1 MGPQKSIGQPLF
13 KADDLGKPLPDMP
26 HAISVCLPRWA
37 DVVGYEEGDSRVVNA
52 MTTGYPRFFYHQ
64 SYRKLCDHYAKAH
77 AKAGEFILVLPSAR
91 TAQQCIEFTGAGR
104 VAEMDDGV
112 ALAIMPKKAEAQAKL
127 FWQHVGQIVTSRQ
140 AEDILANRK
149 PPDGQTPK
157 SRITKSISS
166 LCGAAEKD
174 IWLFCTG
181 MAAIFTAYEMIT
193 ALRGTKTVQLG
204 FPYVDTYKVQQK
216 FGTGAIYVPFN
227 GPQDLAKL
235 EQVISKDTAA
245 VFCEVPGNPLLRTVD
260 LPALRKILDK
270 FSVPLIVDDTI
281 GTWLNVDVR
290 PYADVVATSL
300 TKFYSGVGNVMGGSM
315 ILNDKS
321 PHYSAL
327 KRSAAEIYEDLVYP
341 ADAVVLA
348 ENGVTFTDRMRTIN
362 DNALKLGEFLRGH
375 PKVANVCYPAFTD
388 RAAYDAVRKPGGGY
402 GGLMSFT
409 LKDRNKAPVVYDRL
423 TVNKGPSLGTVY
435 TLSGPYTLLAHYN
448 ELDFAAANGVD
459 SHLIRVSVGTEEAQD
474 LIERFSAALE
484 AA

>member
-1 MGPQKSIGQPLF
+1 MGPQKSIEQPLF
-13 KADDLGKPLPDMP
+13 KASDLGKPLPDMP

-37 DVVGYEEGDSRVVNA
+37 DVVGYEENEPRVVNA

-77 AKAGEFILVLPSAR
+77 AGAGEFVLVVPSAR
-91 TAQQCIEFTGAGR
+91 VAQQCIKFTGAGR
-104 VAEMDDGV
+104 VAEMGNGV
-112 ALAIMPKKAEAQAKL
+112 SLAVMPQKVEAQAKL

-140 AEDILANRK
+140 AEDILAGRK
-149 PPDGQTPK
+149 PGDGKTAK
-157 SRITKSISS
+157 SQITKSISS
-166 LCGAAEKD
+166 LSGAAEKD
-174 IWLFCTG
+174 ISLFCTG
-181 MAAIFTAYEMIT
+181 MAAIFTAYEMIV

-216 FGTGAIYVPFN
+216 FGAGSVYVPYG
-227 GPQDLAKL
+227 GPQDLTKL
-235 EQVISKDTAA
+235 EQAVSEETAA

-260 LPALRKILDK
+260 LPAVRKIIDRHNI
-270 FSVPLIVDDTI
+270 PLIIDDTL
-281 GTWLNVDVR
+281 GTWINVDVR
-290 PYADVVATSL
+290 PYADIIVTSL

-321 PHYSAL
+321 PHYAAL
-327 KRSAAEIYEDLVYP
+327 KKKAADIYEDLVYP
-341 ADAVVLA
+341 ADAAVLA
-348 ENGVTFTDRMRTIN
+348 ENGAGFTERLKIIN
-362 DNALKLGEFLRGH
+362 DNALKLSEFLRNH

-388 RAAYDAVRKPGGGY
+388 RTAYDAVRKPDGGY

-409 LKDRNKAPVVYDRL
+409 LKDRHKAPVVYDHL

-459 SHLIRVSVGTEEAQD
+459 SHLIRVSVGTEDAQD
-474 LIERFSAALE
+474 LIARFSAALE

>member
-1 MGPQKSIGQPLF
+1 MEPQKSIEQPLF

-37 DVVGYEEGDSRVVNA
+37 DVIGYEESEPRVVNA
-52 MTTGYPRFFYHQ
+52 MTAGYPRFFFHQ
-64 SYRKLCDHYAKAH
+64 SYRRLCDHYAKAH
-77 AKAGEFILVLPSAR
+77 IKAGEFVLVLPSTRVAR
-91 TAQQCIEFTGAGR
+91 QCIRFTGAGR
-104 VAEMDDGV
+104 VADTNDGV

-140 AEDILANRK
+140 AEDILAGRK
-149 PPDGQTPK
+149 SGDGKAAKLQ
-157 SRITKSISS
+157 ITKSISGLS
-166 LCGAAEKD
+166 GAGEKD
-174 IWLFCTG
+174 IWLFATG
-181 MAAIFTAYEMIT
+181 MAAIFTAYEMIV
-193 ALRGTKTVQLG
+193 ALRGTKTIQLG

-216 FGTGAIYVPFN
+216 FGTGATYVPYN
-227 GPQDLAKL
+227 GPQNLGQL
-235 EQVISKDTAA
+235 EQVLSKDTAA

-270 FSVPLIVDDTI
+270 HNIPLIVDDTI
-281 GTWLNVDVR
+281 GTWSNVDVR
-290 PYADVVATSL
+290 PYADIIVTSL

-321 PHYSAL
+321 RHYSAL
-327 KRSAAEIYEDLVYP
+327 KKAAADIYEDLIYP
-341 ADAVVLA
+341 ADAAVLA
-348 ENGVTFTDRMRTIN
+348 ENGVGFTARMKTIN
-362 DNALKLGEFLRGH
+362 DNALKLGKFLRDH
-375 PKVANVCYPAFTD
+375 SKVANVCYPAFVD
-388 RAAYDAVRKPGGGY
+388 RAAYDAVRKPEGGY

-409 LKDRNKAPVVYDRL
+409 LNDRSQAPAVYDRL

-459 SHLIRVSVGTEEAQD
+459 SNLIRVSVGTEDAQD
-474 LIERFSAALE
+474 LIERFSTALE